1 MLQACTKGK
10 RKQGKI
16 YQCDTRLY
24 GHIQD
29 QCAAST
35 CSAGR
40 IEIEGDQ
47 TAHPSCG
54 RNCAQQNPLWI
65 F

>member
-1 MLQACTKGK
+1 M
-10 RKQGKI
+10 

-29 QCAAST
+29 QYAAS
-35 CSAGR
+35 SAGHS
-40 IEIEGDQ
+40 EIEGDQ

-54 RNCAQQNPLWI
+54 RNCARQNPLWI